1 MAQVKAEQQPPA
13 ATGTTLIVLVGL
25 GIAFLLFM
33 AFLNVVKSGNLLN
46 ESNLLYAALIF
57 YAGAGALYLGFGVT
71 GTESYVKFA
80 SFATWLGLI
89 ANTGAVAHRWYEAG
103 HPPFSSVYEMLLS
116 FVWTLA
122 ALTLVAEKKYHV
134 KVIGTVTMPVAIVGV
149 VLMQLLRTD
158 VHPLVPALQSTWLH
172 VHVTLAM
179 LAYAA
184 CALSFALG
192 MMFLIQD
199 KMKTETFLAVTTAST
214 LAIYAGIVF
223 TRFEKWGGLNVSAWD
238 ADRKS
243 EVFLSRGVRLFVTI
257 PDLGWLMVLASL
269 LVAAPLSL
277 YLVSRRA
284 KIAWYLRSLPARSSD
299 AYRAILQIF
308 SLRRS
313 DQVSA
318 TEAWIKINPEPQNE
332 ESWILVANRAVFVS
346 ILLQVMA
353 LVMFLVRTRDSR
365 YLSLDDQG
373 LYPTSLAASP
383 FILSGLIGGVFMSL
397 LYLLLLWRRPDL
409 ERLLPSADD
418 LDRITYKTIG
428 IAFPLLTL
436 MIAAG
441 AYWANQTWGS
451 YWSWDPKETWAAI
464 TWLVYAGYL
473 HMRVTRGWRGRRAAY
488 FAILGFGV
496 VMFTFFGVTYLLPG
510 LHAYA

>member
-1 MAQVKAEQQPPA
+1 MSRAKAEQQQP
-13 ATGTTLIVLVGL
+13 ATGMTLIVLVGL
-25 GIAFLLFM
+25 AIAFLLFM
-33 AFLNVVKSGNLLN
+33 AFLNVVKSGNLLS
-46 ESNLLYAALIF
+46 ETNLLFATLIF
-57 YAGAGALYLGFGVT
+57 YAGAAALYLGFGVT
-71 GTESYVKFA
+71 GTESYVRFA
-80 SFATWLGLI
+80 SLATWLGLI
-89 ANTGAVAHRWYEAG
+89 ANTAAVAHRWYEAG
-103 HPPFSSVYEMLLS
+103 HPPFASVYEMLLS

-122 ALTLVAEKKYHV
+122 VLTLVAEKKYGV

-184 CALSFALG
+184 CALSFALA

-199 KMKTETFLAVTTAST
+199 KMKTETFLAVTSAST
-214 LAIYAGIVF
+214 VAIYASVVL
-223 TRFEKWGGLNVSAWD
+223 TRFEKWGGLSLVAWD
-238 ADRKS
+238 PERKA
-243 EVFLSRGVRLFVTI
+243 EVFLSRGMRLFVTI
-257 PDLGWLMVLASL
+257 PDLGWLMLLAFVVVASP
-269 LVAAPLSL
+269 LVFYGLF
-277 YLVSRRA
+277 RW
-284 KIAWYLRSLPARSSD
+284 KSD
-299 AYRAILQIF
+299 GRFLEI
-308 SLRRS
+308 
-313 DQVSA
+313 
-318 TEAWIKINPEPQNE
+318 
-332 ESWILVANRAVFVS
+332 ANRAVFIS
-346 ILLQVMA
+346 ILIQTMA
-353 LVMFLVRTRDSR
+353 LVMFLLRARDGS
-365 YLSLDDQG
+365 YPSLDADG
-373 LYPTSLAASP
+373 LFPTSLAASP
-383 FILSGLIGGVFMSL
+383 FILSGLVGGIFISL

-409 ERLLPSADD
+409 ERLLPNADT

-473 HMRVTRGWRGRRAAY
+473 HMRITRGWRGRRAAY
-488 FAILGFGV
+488 FAILGFAV

>member
-1 MAQVKAEQQPPA
+1 MARARVEQQPA
-13 ATGTTLIVLVGL
+13 ATGTTLIVMVGL

-33 AFLNVVKSGNLLN
+33 AFLNVVKSVNLLN

-71 GTESYVKFA
+71 GTDSYVRFA
-80 SFATWLGLI
+80 SLATWAGLA

-103 HPPFSSVYEMLLS
+103 HPPFASIYEMLLS

-122 ALTLVAEKKYHV
+122 VLTLIAEKKFGV

-184 CALSFALG
+184 CALSFALAL
-192 MMFLIQD
+192 MFLIQD
-199 KMKTETFLAVTTAST
+199 KMQNETFLATTS
-214 LAIYAGIVF
+214 LFGIGVYLGIL
-223 TRFEKWGGLNVSAWD
+223 TRFENWGGLSVVGWNVQE
-238 ADRKS
+238 KS
-243 EVFLSRGVRLFVTI
+243 EMFLQRGVRLFVVI
-257 PDLGWLMVLASL
+257 PDLGWLMLLVLL
-269 LVAAPLSL
+269 VVAAPFAL
-277 YLVSRRA
+277 YIVGRMR
-284 KIAWYLRSLPARSSD
+284 KN
-299 AYRAILQIF
+299 
-308 SLRRS
+308 
-313 DQVSA
+313 
-318 TEAWIKINPEPQNE
+318 EA
-332 ESWILVANRAVFVS
+332 LFTLANRAVFVS
-346 ILLQVMA
+346 ILLQIVA
-353 LVMFLVRTRDSR
+353 LLVFLLRARAGQ
-365 YLSLDDQG
+365 YPSLDAEG
-373 LYPTSLAASP
+373 LYATSLAASP
-383 FILSGLIGGVFMSL
+383 FILSGLVSGIFSSL

-409 ERLLPSADD
+409 ERLLPTAEA
-418 LDRITYKTIG
+418 LDRITYKTIC

-441 AYWANQTWGS
+441 AYWANRTWGS

-473 HMRVTRGWRGRRAAY
+473 HMRITRGWRGRRAAY
-488 FAILGFGV
+488 FAILGFVV

>member
-1 MAQVKAEQQPPA
+1 MARARVEQQPA
-13 ATGTTLIVLVGL
+13 ATGTTLIVMVGL

-33 AFLNVVKSGNLLN
+33 PFLNVVKSGNLLN

-71 GTESYVKFA
+71 GTDSYVRFA
-80 SFATWLGLI
+80 SIATWAGLA
-89 ANTGAVAHRWYEAG
+89 ANTGAVAHRWNEAG
-103 HPPFSSVYEMLLS
+103 HPPFASIYELLLS
-116 FVWTLA
+116 FVGTLA
-122 ALTLVAEKKYHV
+122 VLTLIAEKKFGV

-184 CALSFALG
+184 CALSFALAL
-192 MMFLIQD
+192 MFLIQD
-199 KMKTETFLAVTTAST
+199 KMQNETFLATTS
-214 LAIYAGIVF
+214 LFAIGVYLGIL
-223 TRFEKWGGLNVSAWD
+223 TRFESWGGLSVVAWSAQD
-238 ADRKS
+238 KS
-243 EVFLSRGVRLFVTI
+243 EMFLQRGVRLFVVI
-257 PDLGWLMVLASL
+257 PDLGWLMLLVLL
-269 LVAAPLSL
+269 VVAAPFAL
-277 YLVSRRA
+277 YIVGRVR
-284 KIAWYLRSLPARSSD
+284 KN
-299 AYRAILQIF
+299 
-308 SLRRS
+308 
-313 DQVSA
+313 
-318 TEAWIKINPEPQNE
+318 EAMFT
-332 ESWILVANRAVFVS
+332 LANRAVFVS
-346 ILLQVMA
+346 ILLQIVA
-353 LVMFLVRTRDSR
+353 LLVFLLRARAGQ
-365 YLSLDDQG
+365 YPSLDAEG

-383 FILSGLIGGVFMSL
+383 FILSGLVGGIFSSL

-409 ERLLPSADD
+409 ERLLPTAEA
-418 LDRITYKTIG
+418 LDRITYKTIC

-441 AYWANQTWGS
+441 AYWANRTWGS

-473 HMRVTRGWRGRRAAY
+473 HMRITRGWRGRRAAY
-488 FAILGFGV
+488 FAILGFVV

>member
-1 MAQVKAEQQPPA
+1 MSRAKVEQQP
-13 ATGTTLIVLVGL
+13 ATGMTLIVMVGL
-25 GIAFLLFM
+25 AIAFLLFM
-33 AFLNVVKSGNLLN
+33 AFLNVVKSGSLLN

-80 SFATWLGLI
+80 SLATWFGLI
-89 ANTGAVAHRWYEAG
+89 MNTGAVAHRWYEAG
-103 HPPFSSVYEMLLS
+103 HAPFASVYEMLLS

-122 ALTLVAEKKYHV
+122 ALTLVAEKKYGV

-172 VHVTLAM
+172 VHVPLAM

-184 CALSFALG
+184 CALSFALA

-199 KMKTETFLAVTTAST
+199 KMKTATFLATTSAFT
-214 LAIYAGIVF
+214 VAIYLGIL
-223 TRFEKWGGLNVSAWD
+223 TRFEQWGGLNLVAWNPEE
-238 ADRKS
+238 KS
-243 EVFLSRGVRLFVTI
+243 EIFLSKGVRLFVTI
-257 PDLGWLMVLASL
+257 PELGWLILMALVVVASPLVFLGIYRWRKDEAFLAL
-269 LVAAPLSL
+269 
-277 YLVSRRA
+277 
-284 KIAWYLRSLPARSSD
+284 
-299 AYRAILQIF
+299 
-308 SLRRS
+308 
-313 DQVSA
+313 
-318 TEAWIKINPEPQNE
+318 
-332 ESWILVANRAVFVS
+332 ANRAVFVS

-353 LVMFLVRTRDSR
+353 LVMFLMRARDGR
-365 YLSLDDQG
+365 YPSLDADG
-373 LYPTSLAASP
+373 LFSTSLAASP
-383 FILSGLIGGVFMSL
+383 FILSGLVGGVFMSL

-409 ERLLPSADD
+409 ERLLPSADS
-418 LDRITYKTIG
+418 LDRITYKTISV
-428 IAFPLLTL
+428 AFPLLTL

-451 YWSWDPKETWAAI
+451 YWNWDPKETWAAI

>member
-1 MAQVKAEQQPPA
+1 MAPAKAEQQQQPA
-13 ATGTTLIVLVGL
+13 ATGATLIVFVGL
-25 GIAFLLFM
+25 AIAFLLFM
-33 AFLNVVKSGNLLN
+33 AFLNVVKSGNLAN
-46 ESNLLYAALIF
+46 EANLLFAALIF

-71 GTESYVKFA
+71 GTEGYVKYA
-80 SFATWLGLI
+80 SLATWAGLL

-103 HPPFSSVYEMLLS
+103 HPPFASVYEMLLS

-122 ALTLVAEKKYHV
+122 ALTLIAEKKYGV

-149 VLMQLLRTD
+149 VLMQLLRTE

-184 CALSFALG
+184 CALSFALA

-199 KMKTETFLAVTTAST
+199 KMNTETFLAVTST
-214 LAIYAGIVF
+214 STVAIYASIVL
-223 TRFEKWGGLNVSAWD
+223 TRFEKWGGLSLVAWN
-238 ADRKS
+238 AEARQEMFISK
-243 EVFLSRGVRLFVTI
+243 GVRLFVTV
-257 PDLGWLMVLASL
+257 PDLGWLVLLAAL
-269 LVAAPLSL
+269 VVAAPLVL
-277 YLVSRRA
+277 YAL
-284 KIAWYLRSLPARSSD
+284 ARSKKD
-299 AYRAILQIF
+299 AGFLAI
-308 SLRRS
+308 
-313 DQVSA
+313 
-318 TEAWIKINPEPQNE
+318 
-332 ESWILVANRAVFVS
+332 ANRAVFVS
-346 ILLQVMA
+346 ILLQIMT
-353 LVMFLVRTRDSR
+353 LVMFLLRARDGA
-365 YLSLDDQG
+365 YPSLDADG
-373 LYPTSLAASP
+373 LFTTTLAASP
-383 FILSGLIGGVFMSL
+383 FILSGLVGGIFISL

-409 ERLLPSADD
+409 ERLLPDANA
-418 LDRITYKTIG
+418 LDRITYKTIC

-451 YWSWDPKETWAAI
+451 YWNWDPKETWAAI

-473 HMRVTRGWRGRRAAY
+473 HMRITRGWRGRRAAY